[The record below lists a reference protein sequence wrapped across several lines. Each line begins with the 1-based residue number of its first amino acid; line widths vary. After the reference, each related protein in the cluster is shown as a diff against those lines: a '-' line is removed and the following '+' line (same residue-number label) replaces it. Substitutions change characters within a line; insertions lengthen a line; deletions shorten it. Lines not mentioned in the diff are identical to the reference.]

1 MTPRKY
7 LAASARDALRRIKE
21 ELGPDAIVL
30 SNRPVEGGVE
40 ILALPAN
47 ALDSMTAPCAKAR
60 CTTGCQAGRQGCG
73 TRRAGGCCGGR

>member
-47 ALDSMTAPCAKAR
+47 ALDSMTAPARKPAAQPVAK
-60 CTTGCQAGRQGCG
+60 TGRQGCG
-73 TRRAGGCCGGR
+73 TRRAGGCCGRR

>member
-21 ELGPDAIVL
+21 DLGPDAIVL

-47 ALDSMTAPCAKAR
+47 ALEAMTAPTKKPAAAPAPVAPVAR
-60 CTTGCQAGRQGCG
+60 
-73 TRRAGGCCGGR
+73 

>member
-47 ALDSMTAPCAKAR
+47 ALDSMTASCAQAQDAR
-60 CTTGCQAGRQGCG
+60 PVASRPSSCG
-73 TRRAGGCCGGR
+73 TRRWRTCRGR